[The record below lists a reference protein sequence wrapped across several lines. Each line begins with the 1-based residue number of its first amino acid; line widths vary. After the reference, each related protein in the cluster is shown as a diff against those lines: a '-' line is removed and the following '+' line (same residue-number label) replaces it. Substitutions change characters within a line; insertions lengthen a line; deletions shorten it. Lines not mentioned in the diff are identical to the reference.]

1 MHACAGRRRS
11 LLVALLINAFFGVM
25 SAGARSVGALVAM
38 RLLGGVGVGGSVPVV
53 FSFLAE
59 LLPAHAR
66 YGTRV
71 HHAAAAAVVTG
82 SIHCRDSLTP
92 ASMALPL
99 FLLFSNCNF

>member
-1 MHACAGRRRS
+1 MVAPPRCCTCPCAGCVCAGRRRS

-66 YGTRV
+66 
-71 HHAAAAAVVTG
+71 
-82 SIHCRDSLTP
+82 
-92 ASMALPL
+92 
-99 FLLFSNCNF
+99 